1 MERMI
6 TLKKRMAATWG
17 LKKQMIGS
25 GYINRSKGGKEAD
38 ASPDCMWVDPML
50 PGLKYKE
57 NEVEVEMTVSLDEF
71 KGSTPMWVFM
81 KRPRSRMLCVGRKPE
96 FVECHEESE
105 TWKYQ
110 GSAIYLDNWC
120 QEVYFKE
127 ITQVPFRVYVSVK
140 RKDAQS

>member
-1 MERMI
+1 
-6 TLKKRMAATWG
+6 MAATWG

-25 GYINRSKGGKEAD
+25 GNINRHKGGKEAD

-71 KGSTPMWVFM
+71 EGSTPMWVF
-81 KRPRSRMLCVGRKPE
+81 KKNPQSRMLCTGRKPE
-96 FVECHEESE
+96 YVCGNDTGE
-105 TWKYQ
+105 TWRHQ
-110 GSAIYLDNWC
+110 GSAIYLDEWC
-120 QEVYFKE
+120 EKVYFGE
-127 ITQVPFRVYVSVK
+127 ITQVPFRVFVSVK